1 MMEGKE
7 DDTMIYEKINYT
19 EDGRVNLQTYIP
31 DLIREDLPLRP
42 AMIACPGGGWEF
54 HGAAEGEGV
63 ALTFV
68 KEGYAGFVLNYSLG
82 EYSSFPNPL
91 VEISWAIRTVRE
103 HAEEWHIDPN
113 RIFISGFSAG
123 ATVAA
128 LSATQWNDPRV
139 CEVLGGEASMYR
151 PDAALLAYGVYE
163 ISLAFSM
170 VFSGVDLLSIPK
182 EVAIEQGMKM
192 GFTLGQI
199 VANLAKEVNV
209 IDYVSKDSA
218 PMFIFQSKTDEFV
231 PVSNAERL
239 AAKMEE
245 FGRPYV
251 LHLFESGRH
260 GMSVNNRL
268 TDPVEEIDPNWSQWV
283 EKSLAWLEKIT

>member
-1 MMEGKE
+1 
-7 DDTMIYEKINYT
+7 MIYEKINYT
-19 EDGRVNLQTYIP
+19 EDGRVSLQTYIP
-31 DLIREDLPLRP
+31 DLCRDDLPLRP

-82 EYSSFPNPL
+82 EYSEFPNPL

-103 HAEEWHIDPN
+103 HASEWHIDPN
-113 RIFISGFSAG
+113 RIYISGFSAG

-128 LSATQWNDPRV
+128 LSATQWNDPRI
-139 CEVLGGEASMYR
+139 CEVLGGDATMYR
-151 PDAALLAYGVYE
+151 PDAAVLAYGVFD
-163 ISLAFSM
+163 IST
-170 VFSGVDLLSIPK
+170 VFSGVDLSSIPK
-182 EVAIEQGMKM
+182 DVAIELGLKL
-192 GFTLGQI
+192 GFTRGQV
-199 VANLAKEVNV
+199 VANLSPEVNV
-209 IDYVSKDSA
+209 VNYVSKDSA

-245 FGRPYV
+245 YGRPYA
-251 LHLFESGRH
+251 LQIFESGRH

-268 TDPVEEIDPNWSQWV
+268 TDPVEEIDPEWNQWV
-283 EKSLAWLEKIT
+283 DKCLKWLEDIY

>member
-1 MMEGKE
+1 
-7 DDTMIYEKINYT
+7 MIYEKINYT

-31 DLIREDLPLRP
+31 DLCRDDLPPRP

-82 EYSSFPNPL
+82 EYSEFPNPL

-103 HAEEWHIDPN
+103 HASEWHIDPN
-113 RIFISGFSAG
+113 RICISGFSAG

-139 CEVLGGEASMYR
+139 CEVLGGESSMYR
-151 PDAALLAYGVYE
+151 PDAAVLAYGVFD
-163 ISLAFSM
+163 IST
-170 VFSGVDLLSIPK
+170 VFSGVDLSSIPK
-182 EVAIEQGMKM
+182 DVAIELGLKL
-192 GFTLGQI
+192 GFTRGQV
-199 VANLAKEVNV
+199 VANLSPEVNV
-209 IDYVSKDSA
+209 VNYVSKDSA

-231 PVSNAERL
+231 PVNNAEKL
-239 AAKMEE
+239 AAKMKEY
-245 FGRPYV
+245 GRPYEM
-251 LHLFESGRH
+251 HIFESGRH

-268 TDPVEEIDPNWSQWV
+268 TDPASEIDPEWNQWV
-283 EKSLAWLEKIT
+283 EKCLKWLEGIS

>member
-1 MMEGKE
+1 
-7 DDTMIYEKINYT
+7 MIYEKINYT

-31 DLIREDLPLRP
+31 DLCRDGMPLRP
-42 AMIACPGGGWEF
+42 AMITCPGGGWEF
-54 HGAAEGEGV
+54 HGAAEGEAV

-82 EYSSFPNPL
+82 EYSAFPNPL

-113 RIFISGFSAG
+113 RIYVSGFSAG

-139 CEVLGGEASMYR
+139 CEVLGGDASMYR
-151 PDAALLAYGVYE
+151 PDAAVLCYGVFD
-163 ISLAFSM
+163 IST
-170 VFSGVDLLSIPK
+170 VFNGFDLSSVPR
-182 EVAIEQGMKM
+182 EEAIEQGMKL
-192 GFTLGQI
+192 GFTLGQVI
-199 VANLAKEVNV
+199 ANLTPEVNV
-209 IDYVSKDSA
+209 VNYVSKDSS

-231 PVSNAERL
+231 SVKNAEML

-245 FGRPYV
+245 FGRPYE
-251 LHLFESGRH
+251 LHIFESGRH

-283 EKSLAWLEKIT
+283 DKCLKWLENFFQTLS

>member
-1 MMEGKE
+1 
-7 DDTMIYEKINYT
+7 MIYEKINYT

-31 DLIREDLPLRP
+31 DLCRDDLPPRP
-42 AMIACPGGGWEF
+42 AMITCPGGGWEF
-54 HGAAEGEGV
+54 HGAAEGEAV

-82 EYSSFPNPL
+82 EYSAFPNPL

-113 RIFISGFSAG
+113 RIYVSGFSAG

-151 PDAALLAYGVYE
+151 PDAAVLAYGVFD
-163 ISLAFSM
+163 IST
-170 VFSGVDLLSIPK
+170 VFSGFDLSSVPR
-182 EVAIEQGMKM
+182 EVAIEQGMKL
-192 GFTLGQI
+192 GFTLGQVI
-199 VANLAKEVNV
+199 ANLTPEVNV
-209 IDYVSKDSA
+209 VNYVSKDSS

-231 PVSNAERL
+231 PVSNAEML

-245 FGRPYV
+245 YGRPYE
-251 LHLFESGRH
+251 LHIFESGRH

-283 EKSLAWLEKIT
+283 DKCVKWLENVY

>member
-1 MMEGKE
+1 
-7 DDTMIYEKINYT
+7 MIYEKINYT

-31 DLIREDLPLRP
+31 DLCRDDLPPRP

-82 EYSSFPNPL
+82 EYSEFPNPL

-103 HAEEWHIDPN
+103 HASEWHIDPN
-113 RIFISGFSAG
+113 RIYISGFSAG

-128 LSATQWNDPRV
+128 LSATQWNDPRI

-151 PDAALLAYGVYE
+151 PDAAVLAYGVFD
-163 ISLAFSM
+163 IST
-170 VFSGVDLLSIPK
+170 VFSGVDLSSIPK
-182 EVAIEQGMKM
+182 DVAIELGLKL
-192 GFTLGQI
+192 GFTLGQV
-199 VANLAKEVNV
+199 VANLSPEVNV
-209 IDYVSKDSA
+209 VNYVSKDSA

-231 PVSNAERL
+231 PVSNAEKL

-245 FGRPYV
+245 YGRPYA
-251 LHLFESGRH
+251 LHIFESGRH
-260 GMSVNNRL
+260 GMSVNNRI
-268 TDPVEEIDPNWSQWV
+268 TDPVEEIDPEWSQWV
-283 EKSLAWLEKIT
+283 EKCVDWLEEI